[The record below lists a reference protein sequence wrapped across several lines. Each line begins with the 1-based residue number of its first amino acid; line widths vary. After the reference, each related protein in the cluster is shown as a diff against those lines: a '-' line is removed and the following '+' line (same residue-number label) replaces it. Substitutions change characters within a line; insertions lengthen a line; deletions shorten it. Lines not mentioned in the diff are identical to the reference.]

1 MKKDLNYFL
10 KTQLS
15 VILLFNF
22 LLFMSYFPFVIFS
35 LVYFYMYDKPAEPL
49 AYSYFVSAVPLLVFF
64 FSGLYYRN
72 ARHYYLSYVTPRFF
86 LYSSGKTYKSKTPIE
101 RPQNIFM
108 RHFPAFFPLLYSLA
122 ALYLYPRARFSP
134 FYMLVNLP
142 YNWIRVTPIWFFV
155 FGNSKLNTFMF
166 PMVLSCLT
174 YAAFALGYLIGG
186 LPAVAEFFNRSR
198 MARPKKREQSPG

>member
-155 FGNSKLNTFMF
+155 F
-166 PMVLSCLT
+166 
-174 YAAFALGYLIGG
+174 
-186 LPAVAEFFNRSR
+186 
-198 MARPKKREQSPG
+198 